1 MTSTAT
7 PSHDRSQRRRREVC
21 DAARRVIARNGLE
34 VTTLRDISREG
45 GFTTGVV
52 THYFPDKQA
61 VIVGAFA
68 AASDDWL
75 AEVPLR
81 AGTGTDRLGTDTSG
95 SGWDQN
101 LA

>member
-1 MTSTAT
+1 M
-7 PSHDRSQRRRREVC
+7 
-21 DAARRVIARNGLE
+21 IARKSLE

-75 AEVPLR
+75 AEVRTRFRSGRRRRR
-81 AGTGTDRLGTDTSG
+81 AGGAGAGGDPG
-95 SGWDQN
+95 
-101 LA
+101 